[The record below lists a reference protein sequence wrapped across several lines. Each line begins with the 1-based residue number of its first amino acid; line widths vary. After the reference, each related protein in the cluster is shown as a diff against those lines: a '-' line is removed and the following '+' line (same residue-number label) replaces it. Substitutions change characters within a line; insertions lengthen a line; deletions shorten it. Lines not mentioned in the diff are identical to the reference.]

1 MSLFDPYIPLLVYLA
16 VWVVIYALAVL
27 LKADKHGIIAK
38 PYYLM
43 LKTVVFNSW
52 IEKIGSRFRRAWLTF
67 FDIGAAMGIGLV
79 VFVIYNFISNA
90 IALFQHSSQAGPAL
104 LIVPLPGLT
113 IGWDIFPYILL
124 AIAVL
129 LIPHEL
135 AHGIASVLDKV
146 PLKSSGVFMAIFLPG
161 GFVEIDE
168 EDLAKRKARTKLRVF
183 AAGSFTNVATWFVV
197 FLLFVNFT
205 AVISPF
211 YQPTS
216 SGVLVTSLV
225 DGGAA
230 QNAGIQPWS
239 VITSINNTVVH
250 QPIDLRVLL
259 APQTPG
265 HHLLVSLN
273 TGKNYTLVTRPAPEN
288 ASRATIGIFSFNYFA
303 PRSIFP
309 ASWTF
314 YSFNALYWMSLI
326 LLGVALVNMLPLVP
340 FDGDR
345 YLDTLLGILG
355 VKNTKSIRTVASV
368 ISLGLLGSNI
378 ILSYILF
385 GTIFPR

>member
-1 MSLFDPYIPLLVYLA
+1 MSLLDPYIPLLFYLA

-52 IEKIGSRFRRAWLTF
+52 IEKIGSRFRRGWLAF
-67 FDIGAAMGIGLV
+67 FDIGAAMGIGLL
-79 VFVIYNFISNA
+79 VFVIYSFINNA
-90 IALFQHSSQAGPAL
+90 VGLFRHSSSAGPTL
-104 LIVPLPGLT
+104 LIIPLPGLT

-168 EDLAKRKARTKLRVF
+168 ENLTKRKARTKLRVF
-183 AAGSFTNVATWFVV
+183 AAGSFTNVATWALV
-197 FLLFVNFT
+197 LLLLVALFQP
-205 AVISPF
+205 SP
-211 YQPTS
+211 T
-216 SGVLVTSLV
+216 GVLVTGFTS
-225 DGGAA
+225 GSPA
-230 QNAGIQPWS
+230 QAQGMPQWS
-239 VITSINNTVVH
+239 IITQVNNNTTPDVQH
-250 QPIDLRVLL
+250 LGAYLASL
-259 APQTPG
+259 APGAIVTVHLSNPSQT
-265 HHLLVSLN
+265 LTVT
-273 TGKNYTLVTRPAPEN
+273 TGKSETNATRAILGVQTANYVPLRYQFLPVTSTYQLLTA
-288 ASRATIGIFSFNYFA
+288 FS
-303 PRSIFP
+303 
-309 ASWTF
+309 
-314 YSFNALYWMSLI
+314 WMQLI
-326 LLGVALVNMLPLVP
+326 LLGVALVNMLPLFP

-345 YLDTLLGILG
+345 YLDTLLGVLG
-355 VKNTKSIRTVASV
+355 LKNTKNVRTVASV

-378 ILSYILF
+378 ILSFILF

>member
-1 MSLFDPYIPLLVYLA
+1 MSLLDPYIPLLFYLA
-16 VWVVIYALAVL
+16 VWLVIYALAVL

-52 IEKIGSRFRRAWLTF
+52 IEKIGSRFRRGWLAF
-67 FDIGAAMGIGLV
+67 FDIGAAMGIGLL
-79 VFVIYNFISNA
+79 VFVIYSFINNA
-90 IALFQHSSQAGPAL
+90 VGLFRHSSSAGPTL
-104 LIVPLPGLT
+104 LIIPLPGLT

-168 EDLAKRKARTKLRVF
+168 ENLAKRKARTKLRVF
-183 AAGSFTNVATWFVV
+183 AAGSFTNVATWALV
-197 FLLFVNFT
+197 LLLLVALFQS
-205 AVISPF
+205 SP
-211 YQPTS
+211 T
-216 SGVLVTSLV
+216 GVLVTGFTNGSP
-225 DGGAA
+225 A
-230 QNAGIQPWS
+230 QASGMPQWS
-239 VITSINNTVVH
+239 IITQVNNNTTPDVQH
-250 QPIDLRVLL
+250 LGAYLASL
-259 APQTPG
+259 APGAIVTVHLSNPSQT
-265 HHLLVSLN
+265 LTVT
-273 TGKNYTLVTRPAPEN
+273 TGKSDTNATRAILGVQTANYVPLRNQFLPVTSTYQLLTA
-288 ASRATIGIFSFNYFA
+288 FS
-303 PRSIFP
+303 
-309 ASWTF
+309 
-314 YSFNALYWMSLI
+314 WMQLI
-326 LLGVALVNMLPLVP
+326 LLGVALVNMLPLFP

-345 YLDTLLGILG
+345 YLDTLLGVLG
-355 VKNTKSIRTVASV
+355 LKNTKNVRTIASV
-368 ISLGLLGSNI
+368 VSLALLSSNI

>member
-1 MSLFDPYIPLLVYLA
+1 MSLLDPYIPLLLYLA
-16 VWVVIYALAVL
+16 VWAIIVVMGYL
-27 LKADKHGIIAK
+27 LKVDKHGIIVK
-38 PYYLM
+38 PYYVM
-43 LKTVVFNSW
+43 LKTAVFNSW

-79 VFVIYNFISNA
+79 VFVIYNFIANA
-90 IALFQHSSQAGPAL
+90 IALFQHSAQAGPAL
-104 LIVPLPGLT
+104 VIIPLPGLT

-168 EDLAKRKARTKLRVF
+168 QDLAKRKARTKLRVF
-183 AAGSFTNVATWFVV
+183 AAGSFTNVATWLVV
-197 FLLFVNFT
+197 FILFVNFT
-205 AVISPF
+205 TVISPF

-239 VITSINNTVVH
+239 VITSINNTIVH
-250 QPIDLRVLL
+250 QSNDLRVLL
-259 APQTPG
+259 APQKPG
-265 HHLLVSLN
+265 HHLLVGLS
-273 TGKNYTLVTRPAPEN
+273 TGKNYTIVTQPAPEN
-288 ASRATIGIFSFNYFA
+288 ASRATIGIFSFSYFA

-314 YSFNALYWMSLI
+314 YSFNALYWMSFI

-345 YLDTLLGILG
+345 YLDTLLGVLG
-355 VKNTKSIRTVASV
+355 VKNTRSIRTVASV

>member
-1 MSLFDPYIPLLVYLA
+1 LSLLDPYIPLLFYLA

-52 IEKIGSRFRRAWLTF
+52 IERIGSRFRRGWLAF
-67 FDIGAAMGIGLV
+67 FDIGAAMGIGLL
-79 VFVIYNFISNA
+79 VFVIYSFINNA
-90 IALFQHSSQAGPAL
+90 VGLFRHSSSAGPTL
-104 LIVPLPGLT
+104 LIIPLPGLT

-168 EDLAKRKARTKLRVF
+168 ENLAKRKARTKLRVF
-183 AAGSFTNVATWFVV
+183 AAGSFTNVATWALV
-197 FLLFVNFT
+197 LLLLVALFQP
-205 AVISPF
+205 SP
-211 YQPTS
+211 T
-216 SGVLVTSLV
+216 GVLVTGFTS
-225 DGGAA
+225 GSPA
-230 QNAGIQPWS
+230 QAQGMPQWS
-239 VITSINNTVVH
+239 IITQVNNNTTPDVQH
-250 QPIDLRVLL
+250 LGTYLASL
-259 APQTPG
+259 APGAIVTVHVSNPSQT
-265 HHLLVSLN
+265 LTVT
-273 TGKNYTLVTRPAPEN
+273 TGKSDTNATRAILGVQTANYVPLRYQFLPVTSTYQLLTA
-288 ASRATIGIFSFNYFA
+288 FS
-303 PRSIFP
+303 
-309 ASWTF
+309 
-314 YSFNALYWMSLI
+314 WMQLI
-326 LLGVALVNMLPLVP
+326 LLGVALVNMLPLFP

-345 YLDTLLGILG
+345 YLDTLLGVLG
-355 VKNTKSIRTVASV
+355 LKNTKNVRTVASV